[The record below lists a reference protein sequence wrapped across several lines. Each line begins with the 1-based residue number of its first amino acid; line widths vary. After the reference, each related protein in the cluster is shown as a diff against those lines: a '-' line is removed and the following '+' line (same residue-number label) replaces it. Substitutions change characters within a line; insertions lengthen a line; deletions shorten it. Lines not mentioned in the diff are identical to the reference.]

1 MPCTVTKV
9 PVTLQKCPFV
19 LQKCLKKDRN
29 VPFPLAL
36 SLSLSLSINN
46 VCEGWG
52 RVDLRK
58 HRVVQLAPYILSSEH
73 TREIQSIRSMETIR
87 LIARKRGVTQRPSL
101 FQSLLHSQRHISSS
115 TFSLSHFVRHGFSKP
130 RRRKNGLGWCSFV
143 VRIEQRPSRTSATAC
158 FRNNRSQ
165 QGKYISQFTSLVQN
179 VCTSLF

>member
-73 TREIQSIRSMETIR
+73 TREIYSIRSMETIR

-101 FQSLLHSQRHISSS
+101 FQSLLHPQPPYFFLNVFLIALCPTWIFKTAQEEKRA
-115 TFSLSHFVRHGFSKP
+115 R
-130 RRRKNGLGWCSFV
+130 V
-143 VRIEQRPSRTSATAC
+143 V
-158 FRNNRSQ
+158 
-165 QGKYISQFTSLVQN
+165 
-179 VCTSLF
+179 